1 MREIAGWS
9 SLPPATRA
17 AIMATLDDRKAQIVD
32 RENRCRVH
40 RLPGT

>member
-9 SLPPATRA
+9 SLPPDTRA
-17 AIMATLDDRKAQIVD
+17 AITATLDERKAQIVD
-32 RENRCRVH
+32 RESRARAH